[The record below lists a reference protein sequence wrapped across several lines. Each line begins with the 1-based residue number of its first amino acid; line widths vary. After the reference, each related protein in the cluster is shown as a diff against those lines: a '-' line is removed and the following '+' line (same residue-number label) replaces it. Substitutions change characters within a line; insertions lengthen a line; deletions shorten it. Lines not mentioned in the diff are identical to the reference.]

1 MTTGTKHK
9 DPAEFILHEGI
20 TALQQLFEQSAP
32 AERYVADQLIHE
44 YKERETLP
52 DLIID
57 ELISTACGKLAEA
70 SLSNSD
76 IFWERLNAFIGGRS
90 DKTEADIRSIRLK
103 HDQKLAGQE
112 GEATA
117 EQFIKEVL
125 ALGEKKE
132 QQAHIGEAMYDNDL
146 IRQLAEVEI
155 AKSGRLED
163 LFRPVR
169 VVYGLGT
176 YIDQLRKHCE
186 QLAVKLRLE
195 RMQQKNQVLDSDSHV
210 VLARRVIEGMT
221 GMGTRPV
228 VFAEGRFYYFD
239 DNIGCWAGYPQE
251 KIPPLAHDL
260 DGLPFV
266 KETAKGPRVQT
277 LALKN
282 DTIKGTLKVATMLR
296 EVAKPDF
303 FDDARRGVQFQNGLL
318 VIGDDGELE
327 LLEPDPDHRQR
338 FALPFAWD
346 PDAPASMFDQSL
358 RDWFQGDQD
367 AEQKTQLLLEFGG
380 AALFGMATEYQRCV
394 MLYGPGGT
402 GKSVFLKILLS
413 IFPPESVAA
422 IDPQDMSNDY
432 KLALM
437 AGKLLNVGFDIQSKA
452 IEDTAGFKKL
462 VTGDTITARHIYDA
476 PFSYKPVA
484 GHAFAANERPR
495 SRDHTNA
502 FFDRII
508 LIGFHRDFR
517 NDPLKRIP
525 KLAEKIVAQERPGVI
540 ARLVRAVLSL
550 IKRGRYD
557 IPSSSRSLNEQWR
570 HDNDAIQTWL
580 QTNLSK
586 VEYERGVIANISN
599 LYQVFRFWAQDHGFY
614 TPNVN
619 TFRDRLETE
628 VHPVDVWY
636 SEHMESVE
644 VGAGQD
650 PRSLA
655 RAEGIDAS
663 ECRDRYLAWARAA
676 GLPALNS
683 TRFGRRMNQLAEKVK
698 SGRMYYLAR
707 PTKQKLPTVV
717 GTDADTPPAS
727 RSPRICAIDCETT
740 LVTAWEP
747 VPRLICLA
755 FYDEEGDADV
765 IAPDEGVQHVRELL
779 EAGAFIVG
787 HNIAFDFE
795 VLVRHADDPDFKELV
810 WHAYE
815 NGQIRD
821 TMITEALIRNAEAR
835 LQTSKIGLAELSEAY
850 LGQNIRSDK
859 KSSDSWRL
867 RYEELAETPIAD
879 WPADAL
885 RYAGDDARIARDVHR
900 TQTQKH
906 PDLADSAAQTK
917 YSWAFQLL
925 GHEGLQ
931 VDQTRAQGLIDEL
944 DQELRAGKA
953 ALSFYRKDGTLDTT
967 SVRDAVERLH
977 PDPPATPTGLVQM
990 SNTVLRETGNPE
1002 LERLADL
1009 QEMEKQRGTFG
1020 KIFEALDDRPVR
1032 CTYDVLKRTGR
1043 TSCSKPNIQQLPR
1056 DGGIRE
1062 CFVPRPGY
1070 VFVAADYAT
1079 LELRALAQICLDLFG
1094 ESRMA
1099 DLLRD
1104 GADLHLDMAAKI
1116 RGISYEEAVQRY
1128 ADQDPE
1134 IKETRQLAKA
1144 ANFGFPGGLSANTFL
1159 QYAEGQWGLTL
1170 TPEEARGL
1178 KMTWRRQFPE
1188 MRRYFDRIDRQL
1200 NANRRMNLTQLRS
1213 GRVRGDVSYT
1223 AACNSYFQGLA
1234 ADGAKEALWRVSYG
1248 CYVDTTS
1255 DLYGCL
1261 PVVFL
1266 HDEIILDVP
1275 KEQLAESA
1283 TALEQ
1288 TMIEGMQKFVPDIP
1302 IEVEAV
1308 AMRFWS
1314 KDARRIIGQDGNLI
1328 AWPDD
1333 GEEL

>member
-1 MTTGTKHK
+1 MATDTKYK

-20 TALQQLFEQSAP
+20 NPLQQLFEQSVP

-44 YKERETLP
+44 YEDRETLP

-57 ELISTACGKLAEA
+57 ELISTACGTLAEA
-70 SLSNSD
+70 GLSNSD
-76 IFWERLNAFIGGRS
+76 LFWARLTAFIGGRS

-125 ALGEKKE
+125 ALGEKKD
-132 QQAHIGEAMYDNDL
+132 QQAHIREAMYDSDL

-155 AKSGRLED
+155 AKSGRLEAV
-163 LFRPVR
+163 FRPVR
-169 VVYGLGT
+169 AVYGLGT
-176 YIDQLRKHCE
+176 YIDQLRKSCE
-186 QLAVKLRLE
+186 QLATDLRLE
-195 RMQQKNQVLDSDSHV
+195 RMQQQNQVLESDSHV
-210 VLARRVIEGMT
+210 VLARRVVECMT

-228 VFAEGRFYYFD
+228 VFAEGCFYYYD

-266 KETAKGPRVQT
+266 KETAKGPRIQT

-296 EVAKPDF
+296 EVAKPSF
-303 FDDARRGVQFQNGLL
+303 FGDARRGVQLQNGLL

-327 LLEPDPDHRQR
+327 LLDPDPDHRQR
-338 FALPFAWD
+338 FALPFGWD
-346 PDAPASMFDQSL
+346 PDAPAPMFDQAFH
-358 RDWFQGDQD
+358 DWFKGDDD
-367 AEQKTQLLLEFGG
+367 AEKKAQLLLEFGG

-402 GKSVFLKILLS
+402 GKSVFLKILMS

-422 IDPQDMSNDY
+422 IDPQDMANDY

-437 AGKLLNVGFDIQSKA
+437 AGKLLNVGFDIQRKA
-452 IEDTAGFKKL
+452 IEDTAGLKKL

-476 PFSYKPVA
+476 PFSYRPVA

-495 SRDHTNA
+495 SRDHSNA

-517 NDPLKRIP
+517 NDPLIRIP
-525 KLAEKIVAQERPGVI
+525 NLAEKIVAHERPGVI
-540 ARLVRAVLSL
+540 ARLVRAAQRLVE
-550 IKRGRYD
+550 RGRYD
-557 IPSSSRSLNEQWR
+557 IPASSRALNKQWR

-580 QTNLSK
+580 QVNLDK
-586 VEYERGVIANISN
+586 VVYRRGAIANVDQ
-599 LYQVFRFWAQDHGFY
+599 LYQAFRFWARDHGFY
-614 TPNVN
+614 PPNVN

-636 SEHMESVE
+636 AKHMETVD
-644 VGAGQD
+644 VGPGQE
-650 PRSLA
+650 PQSIA
-655 RAEGIDAS
+655 KAQGISAS
-663 ECRDRYLAWARAA
+663 ECRDRYHAWATGS

-683 TRFGRRMNQLAEKVK
+683 TRFGRRLGQLAEKVK
-698 SGRMYYLAR
+698 SGSMYYLAR
-707 PTKQKLPTVV
+707 PTKEQQPIVV
-717 GTDADTPPAS
+717 DTPPAS
-727 RSPRICAIDCETT
+727 RSPRACAIDCETT
-740 LVTAWEP
+740 LATEKEP

-755 FYDEEGDADV
+755 FYDEDGDADV
-765 IAPDEGVQHVRELL
+765 IAPDDGVQHVRELL
-779 EAGAFIVG
+779 EANSVIVG

-795 VLVRHADDPDFKELV
+795 VLVRHADDPDFEALV

-815 NGQIRD
+815 DGQIRD
-821 TMITEALIRNAEAR
+821 TMITEALIRNAEGR
-835 LQTSKIGLAELSEAY
+835 LRTSKIGLAKLSEAY
-850 LGQNIRSDK
+850 LGRKICSTK
-859 KSSDSWRL
+859 TSADSWRR
-867 RYEELAETPIAD
+867 RYEELEKTPIAD

-885 RYAGDDARIARDVHR
+885 RYAVDDARIAMDVHR
-900 TQTQKH
+900 AQTQKH
-906 PDLADSAAQTK
+906 PDLADTEAQIK
-917 YSWAFQLL
+917 HSWALQLL
-925 GHEGLQ
+925 GHAGVH
-931 VDQTRAQGLIDEL
+931 VDHTRTQELIDTL
-944 DQELRAGKA
+944 DRELRAGKA
-953 ALSFYRKDGTLDTT
+953 DLSFYREDDTLNTT

-977 PDPPATPTGLVQM
+977 PDPPTTSTGLVQM
-990 SNTVLRETGNPE
+990 GNAVLRETGNSE

-1009 QEMEKQRGTFG
+1009 KEMEKQRGTFG
-1020 KIFEALDDRPVR
+1020 KIFEGLDGLPVR
-1032 CTYDVLKRTGR
+1032 CTYDVVKRTGR

-1062 CFVPRPGY
+1062 CFVPRPGH

-1079 LELRALAQICLDLFG
+1079 LELRALAQVCLDLFG
-1094 ESRMA
+1094 ESTMA

-1128 ADQDPE
+1128 AEQDPE

-1144 ANFGFPGGLSANTFL
+1144 ANFGFPGGLGANTFL
-1159 QYAEGQWGLTL
+1159 RYAEGQWGLTL
-1170 TPEEARGL
+1170 TPGEAQAL
-1178 KMTWRRQFPE
+1178 KLTWRRQFPE
-1188 MRRYFDRIDRQL
+1188 VRRYFDRINRQL
-1200 NANRRMNLTQLRS
+1200 DANRRMNLTQLRS

-1234 ADGAKEALWRVSYG
+1234 ADGAKEALWRVSRG
-1248 CYVDTTS
+1248 CYVDTNS

-1261 PVVFL
+1261 PLVFL

-1275 KEQLAESA
+1275 EEQLAESA
-1283 TALEQ
+1283 EALEQ
-1288 TMIEGMQKFVPDIP
+1288 TMIEGMQVFVPDIP

-1308 AMRFWS
+1308 AMRRWS
-1314 KDARRIIGQDGNLI
+1314 KDARRITDQDGNLI

-1333 GEEL
+1333 GEDL

>member
-1 MTTGTKHK
+1 MVTGSRYK
-9 DPAEFILHEGI
+9 DPAEYIPNEGI
-20 TALQQLFEQSAP
+20 VSFQQKVKASVP
-32 AERYVADQLIHE
+32 ASRFLADYVVRNYRDKDH
-44 YKERETLP
+44 LP

-57 ELISTACGKLAEA
+57 ELVSTACDIMAEA
-70 SLSNSD
+70 GLLETAR
-76 IFWERLNAFIGGRS
+76 FWDRLYKFIEARS
-90 DKTEADIRSIRLK
+90 DKTEDEIRAIRLK
-103 HDQKLAGQE
+103 HDQALAGKE
-112 GEATA
+112 GEARA
-117 EQFIKEVL
+117 ERLVAELLSLPNKD
-125 ALGEKKE
+125 A
-132 QQAHIGEAMYDNDL
+132 QQERIREAMFDEDL
-146 IRQLAEVEI
+146 VRQLAEVEI
-155 AKSGRLED
+155 AKSGRLRL
-163 LFRPVR
+163 LFAPAQAIH
-169 VVYGLGT
+169 GLGT
-176 YIDQLRKHCE
+176 HINQLRKSCE
-186 QLAVKLRLE
+186 QQASALRLQRLQE
-195 RMQQKNQVLDSDSHV
+195 RNQVLESDSHV
-210 VLARRVIEGMT
+210 VLAKRLIESMT
-221 GMGTRPV
+221 AMGSRPV
-228 VFAEGRFYYFD
+228 VFAEGRWWYYD
-239 DNIGCWAGYPQE
+239 ENIGCWPEYPEVQ
-251 KIPPLAHDL
+251 IPPLVHEL

-266 KETAKGPRVQT
+266 KETTKGPRVQK
-277 LALKN
+277 LALKS
-282 DTIKGTLKVATMLR
+282 DAIKGTLKVATTLG
-296 EVAKPDF
+296 EVARPDF
-303 FDDARRGVQFQNGLL
+303 FRDALRGVAFQNGLL
-318 VIGDDGELE
+318 VVGDDGELE
-327 LLEPDPDHRQR
+327 LLEPDPEHRQR

-346 PDAPASMFDQSL
+346 PNAPAPMFDQSF
-358 RDWFQGDQD
+358 RDWFQGDED
-367 AEQKTQLLLEFGG
+367 AKEKSQLLLEFGG
-380 AALFGMATEYQRCV
+380 SALLGIATEYQRCV

-402 GKSVFLKILLS
+402 GKSVFLKILMS

-432 KLALM
+432 KLALL
-437 AGKLLNVGFDIQSKA
+437 AGKLLNVGFDIQSKS

-476 PFSYKPVA
+476 PFSYNPIA

-525 KLAEKIVAQERPGVI
+525 NLAEKIVAQERAGVV
-540 ARLVRAVLSL
+540 ARLVRAAQRL

-557 IPSSSRSLNEQWR
+557 IPPSSRSLNEQWR

-580 QTNLSK
+580 QTNLNK
-586 VEYERGVIANISN
+586 VEYRRGAIANISE
-599 LYQVFRFWAQDHGFY
+599 LYQAFRFWAQDHGFY
-614 TPNVN
+614 PPNVN
-619 TFRDRLETE
+619 TFRDRMETE
-628 VHPVDVWY
+628 VHPVDAWF
-636 SEHMESVE
+636 SKHMETVE

-650 PRSLA
+650 RRSVA
-655 RAEGIDAS
+655 RTSGISAS
-663 ECRDRYLAWARAA
+663 ECRDRYLAWARGS
-676 GLPALNS
+676 GLQALNS
-683 TRFGRRMNQLAEKVK
+683 TRFGRRMGQLAEKVK

-707 PTKQKLPTVV
+707 PTTEQQPIVV
-717 GTDADTPPAS
+717 ETDAGTAPAP
-727 RSPRICAIDCETT
+727 RSPRVCAIDCETALAT
-740 LVTAWEP
+740 NDEP
-747 VPRLICLA
+747 VPSLICLA

-765 IAPDEGVQHVRELL
+765 IEPDEGIQHVRELL
-779 EAGAFIVG
+779 EANAVIVG

-795 VLVRHADDPDFKELV
+795 VLIRHADDPDFEELV

-815 NGQIRD
+815 DGQIRD
-821 TMITEALIRNAEAR
+821 TMITEALIRNAEGR
-835 LQTSKIGLAELSEAY
+835 LQTSKIGLADLSEAY
-850 LGQNIRSDK
+850 LGRNIRSDK
-859 KSSDSWRL
+859 KSADSWRR

-885 RYAGDDARIARDVHR
+885 RYAVDDARIAMDVHR
-900 TQTQKH
+900 EQTRKH
-906 PDLADSAAQTK
+906 PELADSVAQTK
-917 YSWAFQLL
+917 HSWALQLL
-925 GHEGLQ
+925 GHAGLH
-931 VDQTRAQGLIDEL
+931 VDHARAQALIDGL
-944 DQELRAGKA
+944 DQELRIGRAE
-953 ALSFYRKDGTLDTT
+953 LSFYRENGTLDTK

-977 PDPPATPTGLVQM
+977 PGPPTTSTGLVQM
-990 SNTVLRETGNPE
+990 GNAVLRETGNAE

-1020 KIFEALDDRPVR
+1020 KIFEGLNDRPVR

-1062 CFVPRPGY
+1062 CFVPRPGH

-1079 LELRALAQICLDLFG
+1079 LELRALAQVCLDLFG

-1159 QYAEGQWGLTL
+1159 QYSEGQWGLTL
-1170 TPEEARGL
+1170 TPAEAQTL

-1200 NANRRMNLTQLRS
+1200 DANRRMNLTQLRS

-1234 ADGAKEALWRVSYG
+1234 ADGAKEALWRVSRG

-1266 HDEIILDVP
+1266 HDEIILEVP
-1275 KEQLAESA
+1275 EDQLAQSA
-1283 TALEQ
+1283 AALEQ
-1288 TMIEGMQKFVPDIP
+1288 TMIEGMQVFVPDIP

-1314 KDARRIIGQDGNLI
+1314 KDAQRITDQTGNI
-1328 AWPDD
+1328 VAWPAD
-1333 GEEL
+1333 E